1 MANKERLKDA
11 ANAIAQNLPNF
22 FGGLIMPFFYTYMG
36 WLRTV
41 SSSIPSEEVVQS
53 VVQQEY
59 FQNFRA
65 FSNDAIYT
73 IIMSKSRGN
82 QQNWMPLAT

>member
-1 MANKERLKDA
+1 
-11 ANAIAQNLPNF
+11 
-22 FGGLIMPFFYTYMG
+22 
-36 WLRTV
+36 
-41 SSSIPSEEVVQS
+41 

-82 QQNWMPLAT
+82 QQYWTPLAA